1 MSLQDYRRKRHF
13 TATPEPSGGKLP
25 SRGGRGEP
33 VAARRLRFVIHKHH
47 ARSLH
52 YDFRLEWRGVLLSW
66 AVPKG
71 PSTDPGTKR
80 LAVRVEDHPL
90 DYAKFEGRIPE
101 GEYGAGTVAIWDEGV
116 WHPDESNVDAAL
128 RRGELRFT
136 LEGRRL
142 KGAWVLV
149 RTGLGVAGRARQNW
163 LLIKRRATAATAAA
177 APQTG
182 RRRSAAVRTTRA
194 ARRPRR
200 STAPSG
206 SA

>member
-13 TATPEPSGGKLP
+13 SATPEPSGAA
-25 SRGGRGEP
+25 RTAE
-33 VAARRLRFVIHKHH
+33 AARRLRYVIHKHH

-52 YDFRLEWRGVLLSW
+52 YDFRLEWNGVLLSW

-71 PSTDPGTKR
+71 PSSDPATKR

-116 WHPDESNVDAAL
+116 WYPDDPRVDAAL

-136 LEGRRL
+136 LKGWRL

-149 RTGLGVAGRARQNW
+149 RAGFRAAGSPAPRKRGPSRQTW
-163 LLIKRRATAATAAA
+163 LLIKRRET
-177 APQTG
+177 QG
-182 RRRSAAVRTTRA
+182 
-194 ARRPRR
+194 
-200 STAPSG
+200 
-206 SA
+206 

>member
-1 MSLQDYRRKRHF
+1 MSLQEYRRKRHF
-13 TATPEPSGGKLP
+13 TATPEPSGAARP
-25 SRGGRGEP
+25 ARG
-33 VAARRLRFVIHKHH
+33 RRLRYVIHKHH

-52 YDFRLEWRGVLLSW
+52 YDFRLEWNGALLSW

-101 GEYGAGTVAIWDEGV
+101 GQYGAGTVVIWDEGV
-116 WHPDESNVDAAL
+116 WRPDDPNVDAAL

-149 RTGLGVAGRARQNW
+149 RTSFGAGGAASRGRGRSQQTW
-163 LLIKRRATAATAAA
+163 LLIKRRETRTASAEPAAKAAA
-177 APQTG
+177 RP
-182 RRRSAAVRTTRA
+182 RRSAA
-194 ARRPRR
+194 R
-200 STAPSG
+200 STS
-206 SA
+206 